1 MNDVKSSSLR
11 LVAAAL
17 CAAAMAASAA
27 DRTVTY
33 EAPYAQNDL
42 LSNSET
48 GVLTLDESAYS
59 ADEAHALSFTGFTA
73 VAKSTTIFN
82 GGFWDFGGG
91 LFPTNAANDRTIT
104 LQNGAV
110 VTNVAS
116 MPPLNH
122 YRNKFNLLGA
132 SCLYVAGDAAVD
144 YGGGYTDHSNEVHVA
159 EGSSFIVGGDIITSY
174 YGAGSNAHR
183 REGVLFEVTGTGS
196 YAKAKNLDMNR
207 SDSNANG
214 SPGDAHVVVSDHGI
228 LDIENSLKIEAGSR
242 TFNNRLYV
250 TDGGAVTAATVNL
263 VASYGVNYDNSSCG
277 CEVHILNGGSLRAN
291 TKFNIGYTSSNSTGK
306 QGMRLVVS
314 NGTFSAAAM
323 QPFGQNH
330 ANSNIEIRISG
341 PAAKFHVDDVSRA
354 TLFGP
359 ASWNKLIFENGAKI
373 DLPWTSYSYTR
384 SSANNTILVTGAGT
398 VLTLKNS
405 LALAF
410 GGQSS
415 SPMGFTNRL
424 CIADGGM
431 VTGAFV
437 HVCGNAGTLSVS
449 NGTLLVSYSK
459 YDQISSEPA
468 AVDVYPALTAGVTF
482 KYGGASTNCIV
493 RLSGTNP
500 RIACVGGS
508 SAELRGSTK
517 LIFDVPETG
526 YDYGEEDHVPF
537 DVSNKLTIN
546 DNCEIIVNGLTRAA
560 RHSIAAKGG
569 SVPLIRAK
577 TLNIG
582 NALLESAQAALPD
595 GYKLKLTG
603 TAGQGQT
610 LLLCRLSGLFI
621 MFQ

>member
-17 CAAAMAASAA
+17 CAAAMVASAA

-48 GVLTLDESAYS
+48 GVLTLDESAYPVD
-59 ADEAHALSFTGFTA
+59 AAHALSFTGLTA

-116 MPPLNH
+116 MPPFNH
-122 YRNKFNLLGA
+122 YRNKLNLLGA
-132 SCLYVAGDAAVD
+132 SRLYVDGDAVID
-144 YGGGYTDHSNEVHVA
+144 RGGSEWDHSNEVHVA
-159 EGSSFIVGGDIITSY
+159 ESSSLIVGGDIITSY
-174 YGAGSNAHR
+174 MGAGSNAHR
-183 REGVLFEVTGTGS
+183 REGVLFEVAGSGS
-196 YAKAKNLDMNR
+196 YAKAKGLDMNK
-207 SDSNANG
+207 SESNANG
-214 SPGDAHVVVSDHGI
+214 SPGDASVVVRDHGVLEI
-228 LDIENSLKIEAGSR
+228 AGTLSIDAGSR
-242 TFNNRLYV
+242 TFKNRLYV
-250 TDGGAVTAATVNL
+250 TDGGAVTASTVNL
-263 VASYGVNYDNSSCG
+263 VTHYGLNYDNSSCG
-277 CEVHILNGGSLRAN
+277 CEVHVLNGGSLRAN
-291 TKFNIGYTSSNSTGK
+291 TKFNLGYTSSGSNGK
-306 QGMRLVVS
+306 HGMRLVVS
-314 NGTFSAAAM
+314 NGTFSAAKM
-323 QPFGQNH
+323 QPFGQGRCNT
-330 ANSNIEIRISG
+330 NIVVRISG
-341 PAAKFHVDDVSRA
+341 PEAKFKIDSVDGMS
-354 TLFGP
+354 LFNQAG
-359 ASWNKLIFENGAKI
+359 WNKFIVENGANI
-373 DLPWTSYSYTR
+373 YFPWGDYSYLQAST
-384 SSANNTILVTGAGT
+384 NNTVLVTGTNT
-398 VLTLKNS
+398 VLRMSSINLSN
-405 LALAF
+405 
-410 GGQSS
+410 GGNNPSS
-415 SPMGFTNRL
+415 FRGLTNRF

-431 VTGAFV
+431 VTGSFFRV
-437 HVCGNAGTLSVS
+437 SGIAGTLSIS
-449 NGTLLVSYSK
+449 NGTLLVSNSR
-459 YDQISSEPA
+459 YDRAQTEPCG
-468 AVDVYPALTAGVTF
+468 VDLYPAFNAGLRF

-517 LIFDVPETG
+517 LIFDIPESG
-526 YDYGEEDHVPF
+526 YDYGAEDHVPF

-582 NALLESAQAALPD
+582 NALLESAQAALPND
-595 GYKLKLTG
+595 CKLKLTG